1 MQMNKN
7 EGGMASMAEIN
18 VTPLV
23 DVMLVL
29 LVVFILTAPLI
40 VPQSMKVNLP
50 KTQAV
55 TLQEKNK
62 KMELVIESSGALT
75 LDGKQVSDKELE
87 RALSAA
93 SSNPEAALA
102 IQADKGVPYGRVAE
116 IMAISQGAG
125 VVKLSFVTLA
135 GGGAK

>member
-7 EGGMASMAEIN
+7 EGGMGSMAEIN

-75 LDGKQVSDKELE
+75 LDGKQVNDKELE

-116 IMAISQGAG
+116 IMAISKGAG

-135 GGGAK
+135 GGGVK

>member
-7 EGGMASMAEIN
+7 ESGMGSMAEIN

-75 LDGKQVSDKELE
+75 LDGKQVNDKELE

-135 GGGAK
+135 GGGVK

>member
-7 EGGMASMAEIN
+7 EGGMGSMAEIN

-55 TLQEKNK
+55 TIQEKNK

-135 GGGAK
+135 GGGVK

>member
-7 EGGMASMAEIN
+7 ESGMGSMAEIN

-75 LDGKQVSDKELE
+75 LDGKQVNDKELE

>member
-7 EGGMASMAEIN
+7 EGGMGSMAEIN

-55 TLQEKNK
+55 TLLEKNK

>member
-7 EGGMASMAEIN
+7 EGGMGSMAEIN

-75 LDGKQVSDKELE
+75 LDGKQVNDKELE

-135 GGGAK
+135 GGGVK

>member
-1 MQMNKN
+1 MQMQKN
-7 EGGMASMAEIN
+7 ESGMGSMAEIN

-55 TLQEKNK
+55 TQEDKAK
-62 KMELVIESSGALT
+62 KLHLVIESSGALT
-75 LDGKQVSDKELE
+75 LDDKPVTDKELE
-87 RALSAA
+87 KQLSAA
-93 SSNPEAALA
+93 SSNPDTSLS
-102 IQADKGVPYGRVAE
+102 IQADKAVPYGRVAE
-116 IMAISQGAG
+116 LMALSQGAG
-125 VVKLSFVTLA
+125 MVKLSFVTLA
-135 GGGAK
+135 GKQ

>member
-7 EGGMASMAEIN
+7 EGGMGSMAEIN

-29 LVVFILTAPLI
+29 LVIFILTAPLI

>member
-1 MQMNKN
+1 MQMQKN
-7 EGGMASMAEIN
+7 EGGMGSMAEIN

-55 TLQEKNK
+55 TQEDKGK
-62 KMELVIESSGALT
+62 KLHLVIEANGALT
-75 LDGKQVSDKELE
+75 LDDRPVNDQELE
-87 RALSAA
+87 KALAAA
-93 SSNPEAALA
+93 SSNPDAFLA

-116 IMAISQGAG
+116 LMALSQAAG
-125 VVKLSFVTLA
+125 MVKLSFVTLA
-135 GGGAK
+135 GKK

>member
-7 EGGMASMAEIN
+7 EGGMGSMAEIN

>member
-7 EGGMASMAEIN
+7 EGGMGSMAEIN

-40 VPQSMKVNLP
+40 APQSMKVNLP

-55 TLQEKNK
+55 TLLEKNK

>member
-7 EGGMASMAEIN
+7 ESGMGSMAEIN

-29 LVVFILTAPLI
+29 LVIFILTAPLI

-75 LDGKQVSDKELE
+75 LDGKQVNDKELE

-135 GGGAK
+135 GGGVK

>member
-7 EGGMASMAEIN
+7 EGGMGSMAEIN

-135 GGGAK
+135 GGGVK

>member
-7 EGGMASMAEIN
+7 EGGMGSMAEIN

-93 SSNPEAALA
+93 SSNTEAALA

-135 GGGAK
+135 GGGVK

>member
-7 EGGMASMAEIN
+7 EGGMGSMAEIN

-29 LVVFILTAPLI
+29 LVIFILTAPLI

-75 LDGKQVSDKELE
+75 LDGKQVNDKELE

-135 GGGAK
+135 GGGVK

>member
-7 EGGMASMAEIN
+7 ESGMGSMAEIN

>member
-7 EGGMASMAEIN
+7 EGGMGSMAEIN

-75 LDGKQVSDKELE
+75 LDGRQVSDKELE

>member
-7 EGGMASMAEIN
+7 EGGMGSMAEIN

-29 LVVFILTAPLI
+29 LVIFILTAPLI
-40 VPQSMKVNLP
+40 APQSMKVNLP

>member
-7 EGGMASMAEIN
+7 EGGMGSMAEIN

-40 VPQSMKVNLP
+40 APQSMKVNLP

-62 KMELVIESSGALT
+62 KMELVIESSGTLT

>member
-7 EGGMASMAEIN
+7 EGGMGSMAEIN

-29 LVVFILTAPLI
+29 LVIFILTAPLI

-75 LDGKQVSDKELE
+75 LDGKQVNDKELE

-93 SSNPEAALA
+93 SSNPEVALA

>member
-7 EGGMASMAEIN
+7 EGGMGSMAEIN

-29 LVVFILTAPLI
+29 LVIFILTAPLI

-135 GGGAK
+135 GGGVK

>member
-7 EGGMASMAEIN
+7 EGGMGSMAEIN

-62 KMELVIESSGALT
+62 KMELVIESSGTLT

>member
-7 EGGMASMAEIN
+7 EGGMGSMAEIN

-55 TLQEKNK
+55 TLQEKYK

-135 GGGAK
+135 GGGTK

>member
-7 EGGMASMAEIN
+7 EGGMGSMAEIN

-29 LVVFILTAPLI
+29 LVIFILTAPLI

-116 IMAISQGAG
+116 IMAISQCAG

>member
-1 MQMNKN
+1 MQMQKN
-7 EGGMASMAEIN
+7 DSGMGSMAEIN

-55 TLQEKNK
+55 TQEDKGKKLQ
-62 KMELVIESSGALT
+62 LVIESSGALT
-75 LDGKQVSDKELE
+75 LDDKPVTDKELE
-87 RALSAA
+87 KQLAAA
-93 SSNPEAALA
+93 SSNPDASLS
-102 IQADKGVPYGRVAE
+102 IQADKAVPYGRVAE
-116 IMAISQGAG
+116 LMALSQGAG
-125 VVKLSFVTLA
+125 MVKLSFVTLA
-135 GGGAK
+135 GKH

>member
-7 EGGMASMAEIN
+7 EGGMGSMAEIN

-87 RALSAA
+87 QALSAA